1 MPRIFHLIKS
11 LGRGGAEVLLAEAL
25 RHSDRAQFV
34 YGYGYFLPW
43 KSAMVRHLTEQGAEV
58 TCFEARNNL
67 GILFS
72 ARKVARHI
80 RDWDA
85 DLLHCHLPIA
95 GIVGRLAS
103 HITGIPMVY
112 TEHNRMERYHPITRW
127 MNLLTWRWQDR
138 VIAVSGEVAAS
149 ISRHANGSA
158 SLPVEV
164 VLNGIDVER
173 FNPTITN
180 AASLRSELGIPS
192 DAIIVG
198 TVAVFRR
205 QKALHDWLEAARILH
220 DTRPDIHFI
229 LVGDGP
235 LRIKLMDQANS
246 HGISKVVHF
255 TGMKDDV
262 RPYLNLIDVFMISS
276 IFEGLPLA
284 LLEAMAMRCAVVATS
299 VGGMPEVI
307 RHGENGYL
315 IEAGEPESLARQ
327 VLSLVDAAEV
337 SRRIGFNARKTIEEG
352 FSLRRM
358 TRQLEATY
366 LDVLGCS
373 KYVP

>member
-1 MPRIFHLIKS
+1 MPRIFHLVKS
-11 LGRGGAEVLLAEAL
+11 LGRGGAEVLLAESL
-25 RHSDRAQFV
+25 RHSNRAQFV

-43 KSAMVRHLTEQGAEV
+43 KSAMVRDLTEQGAEV

-67 GILFS
+67 GILCA
-72 ARKVARHI
+72 ARRVAQHL

-138 VIAVSGEVAAS
+138 VIAVSREVAAS
-149 ISRHANGSA
+149 ISQHANGSA

-164 VLNGIDVER
+164 VLNGIDVEK
-173 FNPTITN
+173 FNPTI
-180 AASLRSELGIPS
+180 ADFASLRSELGIPG

-205 QKALHDWLEAARILH
+205 QKALHDWLEAASILH
-220 DTRPDIHFI
+220 DIRPDIHFI

-235 LRIKLMDQANS
+235 LRIELIDQAKS

-262 RPYLNLIDVFMISS
+262 RPYLRLMDVFMISS

-299 VGGMPEVI
+299 VGGIAEVI
-307 RHGENGYL
+307 QHGENGYL
-315 IEAGEPESLARQ
+315 IEAGEPESLARR
-327 VLSLVDAAEV
+327 VLSLVDAPEV
-337 SRRIGFNARKTIEEG
+337 SRRIGFTARKTIEEG

-358 TRQLEATY
+358 TGQLEATY
-366 LDVLGCS
+366 LDVLGC
-373 KYVP
+373 K